1 MENTITE
8 LLNKN
13 YNNINDE
20 ELKSH
25 IFRYICVLVSGY
37 LETELNKVIDNYKNC
52 EHFNN
57 HECKNTI
64 NSQRKIQNA
73 KWCSIRPFFANI
85 DDNFISQLKDKL
97 NDFDEIVGSIDTIVR
112 TRHKIAHGENNI
124 PVLSKDNLERYFSN
138 IKIFLEK
145 IQECINELE
154 S

>member
-20 ELKSH
+20 ELESH
-25 IFRYICVLVSGY
+25 IYKYICVLISGY
-37 LETELNKVIDNYKNC
+37 LETKLNGVITNYKKS

-57 HECKNTI
+57 HECKETI
-64 NSQRKIQNA
+64 NSQRKIQNV

-85 DDNFISQLKDKL
+85 DDNFINSLKDKFY
-97 NDFDEIVGSIDTIVR
+97 DFDETIDSIDTIVR

-124 PVLSKDNLERYFSN
+124 PILSKNDLERYFNN
-138 IKIFLEK
+138 IKQFLQK
-145 IQECINELE
+145 IQECINTL
-154 S
+154 